1 MKLRYY
7 LRGLGIGMLVTALIL
22 ILSGSTGGKM
32 SNEEIKRRAAALGMV
47 EKDTSVLADAEKQEE
62 PAEEETPEATQEKP
76 EAEDVS
82 KTSQEKPGAE
92 DVSKTSQEKPE
103 AEEALKATQ
112 EKPKTEEAPETAEK
126 AVEKQEEKSSEPAP
140 EAKKD
145 AKQTQQDTQKSE
157 VAQRADEVAGRAE
170 EVAQE
175 APAAGS
181 VVTFQVKSGDSS
193 VAVARRAQEAGL
205 VESAEEFD
213 RFLCQNG
220 YDKRIS
226 VGSYEIPKN
235 ATQKEI
241 ADKITKSTP

>member
-22 ILSGSTGGKM
+22 ILSGSTGSKM

-47 EKDTSVLADAEKQEE
+47 EKDTSVLADAEKQKE
-62 PAEEETPEATQEKP
+62 PAEEEAPEAPQEKP
-76 EAEDVS
+76 GAQDVS
-82 KTSQEKPGAE
+82 KTSQEK
-92 DVSKTSQEKPE
+92 QE
-103 AEEALKATQ
+103 AEEASKASQEKQEAEEASKASQ
-112 EKPKTEEAPETAEK
+112 EKPKTEEAPKTAEK
-126 AVEKQEEKSSEPAP
+126 AVGKQEEKSSDTASET
-140 EAKKD
+140 EKNTT
-145 AKQTQQDTQKSE
+145 QTQQDTQKSE
-157 VAQRADEVAGRAE
+157 VAQRAE
-170 EVAQE
+170 EAAQE
-175 APAAGS
+175 APAAGT

-241 ADKITKSTP
+241 ADRITKSTP